1 MADARH
7 MATIVSRILQK
18 FKAPALPVANPQ
30 YFQPDE
36 EQFRKILRIYFNQLD
51 GTLNSLTDIQGG
63 KYLNFPYG
71 AFHQDGTTTLST
83 GITNVSTTPIVVAST
98 ASFPSSGW
106 ILIGSEIIS
115 YTTKT
120 ATTFAGT
127 ITRGVL
133 GTTNVA
139 HTAGAAISEVQGTG
153 SPTTIGTVLFNNTD
167 YTNGVY
173 ASADYS
179 KVYFDNAGLYNIQL
193 SVQLLNFTTTD
204 DNVTIWL
211 RKNGNDVAASAGV
224 IQVPQKHGS
233 SPGATIAAWNYFL
246 DVAVN
251 DYIQLAWASDTGNTA
266 IATYPA
272 GTSPVHPVSPAL
284 IFTVQFVSSLPTG

>member
-1 MADARH
+1 
-7 MATIVSRILQK
+7 MATRIINP
-18 FKAPALPVANPQ
+18 APPNLPLGTEQ
-30 YFQPDE
+30 YDRRYQD
-36 EQFRKILRIYFNQLD
+36 QFTNVLRLYFNQLKNALSEL
-51 GTLNSLTDIQGG
+51 LNTQGG

-71 AFHQDGTTTLST
+71 AFHQDGTTTLSSN
-83 GITNVSTTPIVVAST
+83 ITNVSTTPISVAST
-98 ASFPSSGW
+98 AAFPSSGY
-106 ILIGSEIIS
+106 ILIDNEIIS

-120 ATTFAGT
+120 ATQFDGT

-153 SPTTIGTVLFNNTD
+153 SPTTIGIVLFNNTD
-167 YTNGVY
+167 YSNGVA

-179 KVYFDNAGLYNIQL
+179 KVIFDNAGLYNIQL
-193 SVQLLNFTTTD
+193 SVQLLNFTTSD

-211 RKNGNDVAASAGV
+211 RKNGTDVAASAGIV
-224 IQVPQKHGS
+224 GVPSKHGS
-233 SPGATIAAWNYFL
+233 TPGAIIASWNYFL
-246 DVAVN
+246 DVAATDFV
-251 DYIQLAWASDTGNTA
+251 QLAWSTDSGDSV

-284 IFTVQFVSSLPTG
+284 IFTTQFVSAL

>member
-1 MADARH
+1 
-7 MATIVSRILQK
+7 MATRIINP
-18 FKAPALPVANPQ
+18 APPNLPLGTEQ
-30 YFQPDE
+30 YDRRYQD
-36 EQFRKILRIYFNQLD
+36 QFTNVLRLYFNQLKNALSEL
-51 GTLNSLTDIQGG
+51 LNTQGG

-71 AFHQDGTTTLST
+71 AFHQDGTTTLSSN
-83 GITNVSTTPIVVAST
+83 ITNVSTTPISVAST
-98 ASFPSSGW
+98 AAFPSSGY
-106 ILIGSEIIS
+106 ILIGNEIIS

-120 ATTFAGT
+120 ATTFDGT

-153 SPTTIGTVLFNNTD
+153 SPTAIGVVLFNNTD
-167 YTNGVY
+167 YSNGVA

-179 KVYFDNAGLYNIQL
+179 KVIFDNAGLYNIQL

-211 RKNGNDVAASAGV
+211 RKNGTDVAASAGIV
-224 IQVPQKHGS
+224 GVPSKHGS
-233 SPGATIAAWNYFL
+233 TPGAIIASWNYFL
-246 DVAVN
+246 DVAATDSV
-251 DYIQLAWASDTGNTA
+251 QLAWSTDSGDSV

-284 IFTVQFVSSLPTG
+284 IFTAQFVSAL